1 MINDCEYNDV
11 KLPSKV
17 YQRIE
22 ERVASLYVEQ
32 NINKVPIN
40 PFDIADRRGYIVK
53 PFSDLNE
60 QARLRL
66 FTKKL
71 DGTSYFDPILR
82 KFVIYYD
89 NTQIIERIRFT
100 VMHEIGHID
109 LGHRQE
115 SDLARKMADY
125 YAAYSLAPSPII
137 HICSCEDYI
146 DVANRFNVSHPCAD
160 NCFRRYENWF
170 NYGGKAY
177 KEYELR
183 MLNLFQY
190 N

>member
-1 MINDCEYNDV
+1 MISDCEYNDI
-11 KLPSKV
+11 KLPYKV

-22 ERVASLYVEQ
+22 ERVTALYIEQ

-53 PFSDLNE
+53 PFSALNK
-60 QARLRL
+60 QARLDV
-66 FTKKL
+66 FTKGL
-71 DGTSYFDPILR
+71 DGTSYFDPEL
-82 KFVIYYD
+82 KKYVICYD
-89 NTQIIERIRFT
+89 NSQIIQRVRFT
-100 VMHEIGHID
+100 LMHEIGHID

-137 HICSCEDYI
+137 HICNYDDYI
-146 DVANRFNVSHPCAD
+146 DVANMFNISNPCAD

-177 KEYELR
+177 KYYELR
-183 MLNLFQY
+183 MLNLFQ
-190 N
+190 